1 MDAPPTLRAVRSWD
15 EAIPE
20 RASDEGTLEAML
32 LSVGARGY
40 EKASV
45 QEVLE
50 RSGVSRERFQRHF
63 GNKEACFA
71 LAYEM
76 AADRLLEE
84 VLDAG
89 RGAASWRAG
98 FRAAL
103 ARLLRTVAEQ
113 PLLAKALLI
122 EVRAA
127 RGQAWAKHQQVVER
141 LAEAIDSGR
150 GEPDARPTATAL
162 TAQFVVGAIEEAI
175 CAEIGAGRTATVERL
190 LPDLAHLA
198 VLNYFGEDEAW
209 FELGSPSLTPSSR
222 KTERSA
228 LLGGDL
234 GGFFAAQ
241 VRRQRELDQVG
252 EQFLEIF
259 RFAGDDAAGDQRD
272 HTADQGLLG
281 GR

>member
-1 MDAPPTLRAVRSWD
+1 MEGPTTLRAVRSWD

-20 RASDEGTLEAML
+20 RTSDEGALEAML

-50 RSGVSRERFQRHF
+50 RSGISRDRFQRRF
-63 GNKEACFA
+63 GGKEACFA
-71 LAYEM
+71 QAYEM
-76 AADRLLEE
+76 AVERICAE
-84 VLDAG
+84 VLEAA
-89 RGAASWRAG
+89 RGAESWRAG

-127 RGQAWAKHQQVVER
+127 RGEAWVKHQQAIER
-141 LAEAIDSGR
+141 LSAAVDSAR
-150 GEPDARPTATAL
+150 GERGARPTATTL
-162 TAQFVVGAIEEAI
+162 TAQFVVGAVEEAI

-190 LPDLAHLA
+190 LPDLSHLA

-209 FELGSPSLTPSSR
+209 LELGSPSLTPVDPS
-222 KTERSA
+222 
-228 LLGGDL
+228 G
-234 GGFFAAQ
+234 
-241 VRRQRELDQVG
+241 
-252 EQFLEIF
+252 
-259 RFAGDDAAGDQRD
+259 
-272 HTADQGLLG
+272 
-281 GR
+281 

>member
-20 RASDEGTLEAML
+20 RASDEGALEAML

-50 RSGVSRERFQRHF
+50 RSGMSRERFQRRF
-63 GNKEACFA
+63 GDKQACFA
-71 LAYEM
+71 QAYEM
-76 AADRLLEE
+76 AAERICAE
-84 VLDAG
+84 VLEAG

-103 ARLLRTVAEQ
+103 AGLLRTVAEQ
-113 PLLAKALLI
+113 PVLAKALLI

-127 RGQAWAKHQQVVER
+127 RGGAWDKHQQTVER
-141 LAEAIDSGR
+141 FASAVDAAR
-150 GEPDARPTATAL
+150 QEPGAQPTTTAL

-175 CAEIGAGRTATVERL
+175 CVEIGAGRTATVERL

-198 VLNYFGEDEAW
+198 VLNYFGEDQAW
-209 FELGSPSLTPSSR
+209 LELGTP
-222 KTERSA
+222 
-228 LLGGDL
+228 
-234 GGFFAAQ
+234 
-241 VRRQRELDQVG
+241 ELA
-252 EQFLEIF
+252 EAEP
-259 RFAGDDAAGDQRD
+259 DD
-272 HTADQGLLG
+272 
-281 GR
+281 